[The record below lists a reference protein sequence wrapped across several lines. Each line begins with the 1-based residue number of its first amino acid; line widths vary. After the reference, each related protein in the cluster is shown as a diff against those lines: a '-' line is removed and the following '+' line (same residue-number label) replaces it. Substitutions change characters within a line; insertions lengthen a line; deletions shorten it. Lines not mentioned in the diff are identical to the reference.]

1 MANSR
6 INNAVRT
13 HAATH
18 LYKTVIVMEIC
29 CSLISFFVQYFFF
42 FFQTC
47 LKSKEILHRTEWQN
61 QFKFMIKKKK
71 IYNGMSYIY
80 YRKFI
85 RSTFNICSSCVLI
98 YNRLT
103 KYLTSI
109 YVFQ

>member
-71 IYNGMSYIY
+71 YIME
-80 YRKFI
+80 
-85 RSTFNICSSCVLI
+85 CH
-98 YNRLT
+98 
-103 KYLTSI
+103 TSI
-109 YVFQ
+109 IENLLDQHLIFVLVVY